1 MHQIDYSIKTM
12 SERMNLV
19 NIILT
24 EQRETIEK
32 YFGNKSTNILLQQLA
47 NNLLSCEHKQKHEEK
62 MQENFENSTFEL
74 TSDAQ
79 YTLYHK
85 ITIQPSDYENE
96 AIKEKKDLIIR
107 VFNKYGSSGKAKR
120 WIQDLK
126 YDQVMLKQSEHGY
139 IKPQL
144 TVSIPSQ
151 TDEYEIDNYW
161 KDIFEITSF
170 HHPLNLDL
178 FEVESWKVILKLLP
192 YNKKI
197 SGNVDRLVNIFNK
210 AYHLCGF
217 TPLQRSIIREFQSGA
232 GTNFDDFII
241 MRNVDISNRLKIK
254 QDIVSD
260 NIEYICQKMISAYEF
275 LFTEYYYTFLV
286 RGTYKKCSKCGENK
300 LIHEFK
306 MNPDSR
312 DGRHSICKECEEE
325 NYKVCSKC
333 GQKLNKDMFGSHPN
347 TRDGLQSWCKICDSE
362 RKRK

>member
-1 MHQIDYSIKTM
+1 MN
-12 SERMNLV
+12 ERINLV

-32 YFGNKSTNILLQQLA
+32 YFGNRSTNILLQQLA
-47 NNLLSCEHKQKHEEK
+47 NYLLNCEHKQTYGEK

-96 AIKEKKDLIIR
+96 AIKEKRDLIIH
-107 VFNKYGSSGKAKR
+107 VFNKYGASGKAKR

-144 TVSIPSQ
+144 TVTLPSQ
-151 TDEYEIDNYW
+151 TDQYEIDNYW

-170 HHPLNLDL
+170 HHLLNLDL
-178 FEVESWKVILKLLP
+178 FEVESWKVVLKLLP
-192 YNKKI
+192 YYKKI

-210 AYHLCGF
+210 TYHLCDF
-217 TPLQRSIIREFQSGA
+217 TPLQRSIIREWQSGA
-232 GTNFDDFII
+232 KHEFNDFKIL
-241 MRNVDISNRLKIK
+241 RNVDIENRLHIK
-254 QDIVSD
+254 QNTLTD
-260 NIEYICQKMISAYEF
+260 NVESICNKFISAYET

-300 LIHEFK
+300 VIQEFYK
-306 MNPDSR
+306 RTS
-312 DGRHSICKECEEE
+312 GGFYTFCKNCFK
-325 NYKVCSKC
+325 NS
-333 GQKLNKDMFGSHPN
+333 
-347 TRDGLQSWCKICDSE
+347 
-362 RKRK
+362 